1 MDQNALYNPPPP
13 VGQNENNLLVT
24 CPYCNQTMKE
34 DILNDHLLGHELEN
48 EDNLNSKNDL
58 NNQNQNYDSSH
69 YGPDRRYNNIPNSEP
84 RYFGFNNNRP
94 NNPSNNSNNQNNN
107 NNNFLSTLFSSIF
120 NVSSDNQNNNSSQ
133 VNNNN
138 NNNGNNSGN
147 NENNPGFFNSLFGIN
162 PNRNNNGPQ
171 NNNSNNNNNNNA
183 NNNNPQSVDDNNII
197 EGISNTIGEIG
208 KNLSSRL
215 LNSLRTNQVIRSSL
229 LDQNPLRIM
238 RMNDPQ
244 YQNNSHYDYTQH
256 INQIYV
262 PESSFNHQIV
272 IMRPP
277 IMMAQPGQI
286 LIPGEDLR
294 SNLSDD
300 ELNRIMGCLPSSV
313 VNEKNEGENNNCVIC
328 LGDFEP
334 GDSVTTLPC
343 VHMFHTECIKTWFK
357 SNNHCP
363 VCKFEI
369 TLNSLMRGN

>member
-13 VGQNENNLLVT
+13 VGQNENNFLMT

-69 YGPDRRYNNIPNSEP
+69 YGPDRRNIYPNSEP
-84 RYFGFNNNRP
+84 RFFNNNRP
-94 NNPSNNSNNQNNN
+94 NIQPNNSNNQ

-120 NVSSDNQNNNSSQ
+120 NASSNNQNNNPPQ

-138 NNNGNNSGN
+138 NNSNNNNNNGN

-162 PNRNNNGPQ
+162 PYRNNSEPQ
-171 NNNSNNNNNNNA
+171 NNNNNNNNNSNNSNNNNNN
-183 NNNNPQSVDDNNII
+183 PQSVDNNNII

-215 LNSLRTNQVIRSSL
+215 LNSLRSNEVIRSSL
-229 LDQNPLRIM
+229 LDHNPLRIM

-244 YQNNSHYDYTQH
+244 YQNNSHYDYTHH
-256 INQIYV
+256 INQVYV
-262 PESSFNHQIV
+262 PQSNFNHQII

-277 IMMAQPGQI
+277 IMMAQPGNII
-286 LIPGEDLR
+286 LPGENMR

-300 ELNRIMGCLPSSV
+300 ELNRIMECLPSSI
-313 VNEKNEGENNNCVIC
+313 VNEKIEGENNNCVIC
-328 LGDFEP
+328 LGDFEQ

-343 VHMFHTECIKTWFK
+343 VHMFHTECIKMWFK

-363 VCKFEI
+363 VCKLEI
-369 TLNSLMRGN
+369 TLNSLMREN